1 MMKTNQLY
9 QSRWTVFSMS
19 IPIFIEIALQM
30 MVPNVDQ
37 FMLSQYS
44 QNSVAAVGNDNVVFN
59 LVVLT
64 LAVLSQAATILI
76 SHHRGAGDM
85 NKVSEVC
92 TVALATNLVLGLIIS
107 LALFF
112 FDTFFLNALGIPAEI
127 WGDASLYIRWI
138 GLFVF
143 IQSMYM
149 AFISFLR
156 GFAQLKLTMLCS
168 MVMNIINV
176 SGNMVLIH
184 GWGPIP
190 SLGVT
195 GVCISTNISKFIG
208 FILIVYL
215 FHKYTPAR
223 FSLKYLR
230 PFPWDTLHKI
240 LYLGIPSGGETFSYQ
255 LSQTVIMKFVN
266 IFGVVVITTKVY
278 CYIIAM
284 MSYVYS
290 QSLAMATQIL
300 VGYYKGAGD
309 NEEVDKRVKF
319 TIKVAMFLSGS
330 IATFIYLNAESILSV
345 FTHDPEVI
353 LLGKTILFIE
363 IFLEIGRAVNM
374 CMVMALNAS
383 GDVKAPITV
392 GIIFMWSV
400 ATFGAWLL
408 GVHLYWGLAGIWI
421 AMAADECSRGLV
433 FFWRWHQGVWRKR
446 LI

>member
-1 MMKTNQLY
+1 MKPHTLY

-19 IPIFIEIALQM
+19 LPIFIETALQM

-37 FMLSQYS
+37 FMLSHYS
-44 QNSVAAVGNDNVVFN
+44 RESVAAVGNDNVIFN
-59 LVVLT
+59 LVILS

-76 SHHRGAGDM
+76 AHHRGAGDM
-85 NKVSEVC
+85 KKVSEVC
-92 TVALATNLVLGLIIS
+92 TVALFTNLVLGLIIS
-107 LALFF
+107 FALFI
-112 FDTFFLNALGIPAEI
+112 FDDFFLDILGIPPEI
-127 WGDASLYIRWI
+127 RPDASLYIRWI

-143 IQSMYM
+143 IQALYM

-156 GFAQLKLTMLCS
+156 GFARLKLTMLCS
-168 MVMNIINV
+168 MVMNIMNI

-184 GWGPIP
+184 GLGPIP
-190 SLGVT
+190 PLGVT
-195 GVCISTNISKFIG
+195 GVCISTNISKFAG
-208 FILIVYL
+208 FFLIIYL
-215 FHKYTPAR
+215 FLRYTPAR
-223 FSLKYLR
+223 LSLSYLK
-230 PFPWDTLHKI
+230 PFPKDTFHKL

-266 IFGVVVITTKVY
+266 IFGVAVITTKVY

-300 VGYYKGAGD
+300 VGYFKGAGN

-319 TIKVAMFLSGS
+319 TISVAMVLSGS
-330 IATFIYLNAESILSV
+330 IATLLYLNSDSVLSI
-345 FTHDPEVI
+345 FTSDPEV
-353 LLGKTILFIE
+353 LALGKTILFIE

-383 GDVKAPITV
+383 GDVRAPVTV

-421 AMAADECSRGLV
+421 AMAADECTRGLV
-433 FFWRWHQGVWRKR
+433 FFWRWHKGVWRKR
-446 LI
+446 LV

>member
-1 MMKTNQLY
+1 MKPHTLY

-19 IPIFIEIALQM
+19 LPIFIETALQM

-37 FMLSQYS
+37 FMLSHYS
-44 QNSVAAVGNDNVVFN
+44 RESVAAVGNDNVIFN
-59 LVVLT
+59 LVILS

-76 SHHRGAGDM
+76 AHHRGAGDM
-85 NKVSEVC
+85 KKVSEVC
-92 TVALATNLVLGLIIS
+92 TVALFTNLVLGLIIS
-107 LALFF
+107 FALFI
-112 FDTFFLNALGIPAEI
+112 FDDFFLDILGIPPEI
-127 WGDASLYIRWI
+127 RPDASLYIRWI

-143 IQSMYM
+143 IQALYM

-156 GFAQLKLTMLCS
+156 GFARLKLTMLCS
-168 MVMNIINV
+168 MVMNIMNI

-184 GWGPIP
+184 GLGPIP

-195 GVCISTNISKFIG
+195 GVCISTNISKFAG
-208 FILIVYL
+208 FFLILYL

-223 FSLKYLR
+223 LSLSYLK
-230 PFPWDTLHKI
+230 PFPKDTLHKL

-255 LSQTVIMKFVN
+255 LSQTIIMKFVN
-266 IFGVVVITTKVY
+266 IFGVAVITTKVY

-300 VGYYKGAGD
+300 VGYFKGAGN
-309 NEEVDKRVKF
+309 NEEVDRRVKF
-319 TIKVAMFLSGS
+319 TISVAMVLSGS
-330 IATFIYLNAESILSV
+330 IATLLYLNSDAVLSI
-345 FTHDPEVI
+345 FTGDPEV
-353 LLGKTILFIE
+353 LTLGKTILFIE

-383 GDVKAPITV
+383 GDVKAPVTV

-421 AMAADECSRGLV
+421 AMAADECTRGLV
-433 FFWRWHQGVWRKR
+433 FFWRWHKGVWRKR
-446 LI
+446 LV

>member
-1 MMKTNQLY
+1 
-9 QSRWTVFSMS
+9 MS
-19 IPIFIEIALQM
+19 LPIFIETALQM

-37 FMLSQYS
+37 FMLSHYS
-44 QNSVAAVGNDNVVFN
+44 RESVAAVGNDNVIFN
-59 LVVLT
+59 LVILS

-76 SHHRGAGDM
+76 AHHRGAGDM
-85 NKVSEVC
+85 KKVSEVC
-92 TVALATNLVLGLIIS
+92 TVALFTNLVLGLIIS
-107 LALFF
+107 FALFI
-112 FDTFFLNALGIPAEI
+112 FDDFFLDILGIPPEI
-127 WGDASLYIRWI
+127 RPDASLYIRWI

-143 IQSMYM
+143 IQALYM

-156 GFAQLKLTMLCS
+156 GFARLKLTMLCS
-168 MVMNIINV
+168 MVMNIMNI

-184 GWGPIP
+184 GLGPIP
-190 SLGVT
+190 PLGVT
-195 GVCISTNISKFIG
+195 GVCISTNISKFAG
-208 FILIVYL
+208 FFLIIYL
-215 FHKYTPAR
+215 FLRYTPAR
-223 FSLKYLR
+223 LSLSYLK
-230 PFPWDTLHKI
+230 PFPKDTFHKL

-266 IFGVVVITTKVY
+266 IFGVAVITTKVY

-300 VGYYKGAGD
+300 VGYFKGAGN

-319 TIKVAMFLSGS
+319 TISVAMVLSGS
-330 IATFIYLNAESILSV
+330 IATLLYLNSDSVLSI
-345 FTHDPEVI
+345 FTSDPEV
-353 LLGKTILFIE
+353 LALGKTILFIE

-383 GDVKAPITV
+383 GDVRAPVTV

-421 AMAADECSRGLV
+421 AMAADECTRGLV
-433 FFWRWHQGVWRKR
+433 FFWRWHKGVWRKR
-446 LI
+446 LV